1 MSAYLGVHKI
11 MLMIHQSQICQSSNH
26 IAYLFLNEV
35 TCAILM
41 KLQIQFFLLISFL
54 CDTCCLLQCIST
66 TSFSLSDSCDVFYV
80 LVFEDHLMHNKINMC
95 LWPCYQANILFLYYM
110 NSFWVSFSFFSIYF
124 VCTCFF
130 EDKYFRDVVHLK
142 TYTHER

>member
-1 MSAYLGVHKI
+1 
-11 MLMIHQSQICQSSNH
+11 MIHQSQICQSSNY

-41 KLQIQFFLLISFL
+41 KLQIQFLIFVSFL
-54 CDTCCLLQCIST
+54 GDTCCLLQCIST
-66 TSFSLSDSCDVFYV
+66 TSFSLSDSCDVFG
-80 LVFEDHLMHNKINMC
+80 VFEFEVHSMYNKIKLS
-95 LWPCYQANILFLYYM
+95 LWPCYQAKILLLYCMTFLWI
-110 NSFWVSFSFFSIYF
+110 SCSFFSIYL

-130 EDKYFRDVVHLK
+130 EDKYLRDVVHLE